1 MSRKPRRKSVDPQ
14 VHAQQVATR
23 KRIVEELQA
32 RGIEVRHDE
41 QYRIIGA
48 FRLDVF
54 SLLHERKALTD
65 PQLIAVRRLEVLIGT
80 ASGHERPEQG
90 MDRVDSSTSGAPGQN
105 ISQAMIDASGELRI
119 IMREIGFTNARLLM
133 ALLAPENSPAVM
145 TRWRQTVA
153 DITREERS
161 EVQAAMIRTACENL
175 ALAWQAF
182 DYRARERRERAA

>member
-1 MSRKPRRKSVDPQ
+1 MTRKPRRKSVDPQ

-48 FRLDVF
+48 FRVDVF

-90 MDRVDSSTSGAPGQN
+90 ERVDSSSEGAPGQN
-105 ISQAMIDASGELRI
+105 VTQTMIDAHADLRA
-119 IMREIGFTNARLLM
+119 IMREVGITNGKLLN
-133 ALLAPENSPAVM
+133 ALLAPVDGPAAL
-145 TRWRQTVA
+145 TRWRDTVFSVTA
-153 DITREERS
+153 ETNDKA
-161 EVQAAMIRTACENL
+161 QAAMVRTACENL

-182 DYRARERRERAA
+182 DYRARERRDRAA